1 MLSHYLLLAW
11 RNLRRYKGYSLI
23 NRLLSR
29 DFVGLVLIA
38 FLIATPAAWYFL
50 NNWLAGYAYRTDL
63 SWWVF
68 AAVGIAAVGITLLTV
83 SYQSIKVALKN
94 PVKSLRTE

>member
-1 MLSHYLLLAW
+1 MAEQRTKEIGVRKVLGASILSIW
-11 RNLRRYKGYSLI
+11 
-23 NRLLSR
+23 RLLSR
-29 DFVGLVLIA
+29 DFIGLVLIA
-38 FLIATPAAWYFL
+38 FLIATPAAWYLL

-83 SYQSIKVALKN
+83 SYQSIKAALKN